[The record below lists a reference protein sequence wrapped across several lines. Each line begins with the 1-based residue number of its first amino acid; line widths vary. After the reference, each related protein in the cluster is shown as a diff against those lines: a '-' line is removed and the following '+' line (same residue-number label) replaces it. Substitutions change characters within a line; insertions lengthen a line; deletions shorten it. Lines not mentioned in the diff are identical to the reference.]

1 MMSVL
6 QVMYIMYIMYIRDI
20 SNIHNV
26 LIIHKALEKTQGHI
40 IPIIYIIMHNPHNQ
54 IMNIYLINTVPS

>member
-1 MMSVL
+1 MSVL
-6 QVMYIMYIMYIRDI
+6 QVMHIMYIRDI
-20 SNIHNV
+20 PNIHNV
-26 LIIHKALEKTQGHI
+26 FIIHKALEKSQGHI